1 MTSAEPLIPTPRP
14 ARRPRVAL
22 AALAVVG
29 VLALAGALFSSST
42 RARQTLAASFDGA
55 VPAPAPVAAQDDQFG
70 PTCPTCID
78 WSDDDQ
84 WPINDEATVQ
94 PMASDTT
101 APADGAAADADN
113 ASLPSR

>member
-1 MTSAEPLIPTPRP
+1 MTPSEPLIPTFRP
-14 ARRPRVAL
+14 SRRPRVAT

-29 VLALAGALFSSST
+29 VLAVAGALYSKT
-42 RARQTLAASFDGA
+42 HARRPFAASLDGA

-94 PMASDTT
+94 PMASDTP
-101 APADGAAADADN
+101 APADSAAGADADN
-113 ASLPSR
+113 ASTPSR